1 MTYHA
6 QALVELNLQVAIF
19 RDLLLGVGSARDSP
33 DLRERIRK
41 VRMDAMQE
49 VTKTN
54 NSLLPH
60 IKRYIIGSKCL
71 FSCKFISKSRKLLL
85 TEITQKNFTRITF
98 DLFVIFI
105 KKLLQTGEKM
115 KNKSNKEK

>member
-1 MTYHA
+1 MVTRIFVLQLSLL

-19 RDLLLGVGSARDSP
+19 RDLLLGVGSTRDCP

-49 VTKTN
+49 VIKTN

-60 IKRYIIGSKCL
+60 IKK
-71 FSCKFISKSRKLLL
+71 
-85 TEITQKNFTRITF
+85 
-98 DLFVIFI
+98 
-105 KKLLQTGEKM
+105 
-115 KNKSNKEK
+115 

>member
-1 MTYHA
+1 M
-6 QALVELNLQVAIF
+6 F
-19 RDLLLGVGSARDSP
+19 
-33 DLRERIRK
+33 
-41 VRMDAMQE
+41 
-49 VTKTN
+49 
-54 NSLLPH
+54 
-60 IKRYIIGSKCL
+60 KCL

-115 KNKSNKEK
+115 KNKSNKEKWLLMFVDVSQRER